1 MIFRLNF
8 PENRTSFAQAKDVLH
23 LLQSYDSEY
32 SDFQEIES
40 FDEISDEEAKTIIL
54 KNTDQSTEDE
64 APDFSLYTL
73 VCGDDFV
80 IVGGTDFD

>member
-23 LLQSYDSEY
+23 LLKSYDSEY

-40 FDEISDEEAKTIIL
+40 FEEISDEQAKTILL
-54 KNTDQSTEDE
+54 KNTDKSTEDE
-64 APDFSLYTL
+64 LDEFSLYSQIF
-73 VCGDDFV
+73 GDDFV